1 MVEREHFV
9 TVMRR
14 AATGVTVV
22 TTDGRAGRFGVTVS
36 AMCSVSV
43 EPPSVLACMHGASPV
58 VEAARRNGCFCV
70 NVLRGAQSLI
80 ADCFA
85 GRIEGMRDDRF
96 ACADWSRLA
105 TGAPVLA
112 DALASFDCWLTNEV
126 AFGSHR
132 ILLGTVEAC
141 AGRDGDALVYSNCS
155 YGIAAPAQGARG

>member
-9 TVMRR
+9 AAMRR

-58 VEAARRNGCFCV
+58 VEAIRRNGCFCV
-70 NVLRGAQSLI
+70 NLLQGAQSLI

-85 GRIEGMRDDRF
+85 GRIERLRDDRF

-105 TGAPVLA
+105 TGAPALV

-141 AGRDGDALVYSNCS
+141 AARDGDALVYSNCG
-155 YGIAAPAQGARG
+155 YGIAAPAAVARG

>member
-22 TTDGRAGRFGVTVS
+22 TTDGRAGRFGVTIS

-43 EPPSVLACMHGASPV
+43 EPPSVLACVHGASPV
-58 VEAARRNGCFCV
+58 TEAVQRNGCFCI
-70 NVLRGAQSLI
+70 NILLTPQAFI

-85 GRIEGMRDDRF
+85 GRVERLRGDRF
-96 ACADWSRLA
+96 ACAEWTRLA
-105 TGAPVLA
+105 TGAPVLV

-126 AFGSHR
+126 VFGSHR

-141 AGRDGDALVYSNCS
+141 TGRDGPALVYSNQG
-155 YGIAAPAQGARG
+155 YGTVMPAPNA

>member
-1 MVEREHFV
+1 MVEREQFV
-9 TVMRR
+9 AAMRR

-43 EPPSVLACMHGASPV
+43 EPPSVLACVHGASRV
-58 VEAARRNGCFCV
+58 AEAVRRNACFCV
-70 NVLRGAQSLI
+70 NILLAPQAFI

-85 GRIEGMRDDRF
+85 GRIERLRDDRF
-96 ACADWSRLA
+96 ACAEWTRLV
-105 TGAPVLA
+105 TGAPALV

-132 ILLGTVEAC
+132 ILLGTVEVC
-141 AGRDGDALVYSNCS
+141 TGRDGPALVYSNQG
-155 YGIAAPAQGARG
+155 YGAVIPAPNA